1 MTKSTVESYPEV
13 LFNCSTLSVCS
24 LCQPQ
29 ATRTDIRILTHTRNT
44 CTGSRMITP
53 AQDTLTHSTGLCPWL
68 SPGTSLVRSS
78 PLRLS
83 PLCFLAGL
91 LSISEVAM
99 WWEGQSLHLP
109 VPPESASIQQSL
121 LFWAGP
127 FPIHPGPQSPQSS
140 NEPRKHWTVMT
151 RGTRQQTSN

>member
-1 MTKSTVESYPEV
+1 MTKSRGPVQ
-13 LFNCSTLSVCS
+13 LFNPECLLSVPTPGYS
-24 LCQPQ
+24 HRHQ
-29 ATRTDIRILTHTRNT
+29 DTHTYQKYLHGLQNDHT
-44 CTGSRMITP
+44 AP
-53 AQDTLTHSTGLCPWL
+53 DTLTHSAGLCPWL